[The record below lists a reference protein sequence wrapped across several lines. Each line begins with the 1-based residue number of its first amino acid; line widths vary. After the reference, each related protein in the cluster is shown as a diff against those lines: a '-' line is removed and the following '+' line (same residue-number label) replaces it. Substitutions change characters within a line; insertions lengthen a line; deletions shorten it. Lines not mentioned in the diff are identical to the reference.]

1 MEPYYADDHVR
12 LFLGDC
18 RDVLPALGITAD
30 LVVADPPYGETS
42 LKWDKWPDGWPTAV
56 ADVTDQMWCFG
67 SLRMFLDRR
76 DEFRVR
82 VNGRIWKLA
91 QENVWE
97 KGAGS
102 GFDDDRFKRVHELV
116 AHWYRGKWSDLYRD
130 PQREPGAEPAG
141 RHPATRRGG
150 PDHRGAIGEK
160 AHHFDGT
167 RLVRSVIHTKSMRG
181 RAVHKTQK
189 PVEVLSLLV
198 AYSCPPGGMV
208 VDPFAGSGST
218 LVTARLSGRRGIGIE
233 GDEAECE
240 KAARRLQ
247 QEVLADADPP
257 PAPVPAPPDATPL
270 F

>member
-1 MEPYYADDHVR
+1 MEPYFDDGQVK
-12 LFLGDC
+12 LYLGDC
-18 RDVLPALGITAD
+18 REILPTLGITAD

-42 LKWDKWPDGWPTAV
+42 LKWDKWPGRWPSVV
-56 ADVTDQMWCFG
+56 AGITDQMWCFG

-76 DEFRVR
+76 DEFRAH

-91 QENVWE
+91 QDTVWE

-102 GFDDDRFKRVHELV
+102 GFDDDRFKKVHELV

-130 PQREPGAEPAG
+130 PQREPGLEPAG
-141 RHPATRRGG
+141 RHPATRRGR
-150 PDHRGAIGEK
+150 PDHRGTIGEK

-198 AYSCPPGGMV
+198 AYSCPPGGTV
-208 VDPFAGSGST
+208 CDPFAGSGST
-218 LVTARLSGRRGIGIE
+218 LVTAKLLGRRSVGVE
-233 GDEAECE
+233 ADEAECE

-247 QEVLADADPP
+247 QDVLLDIGVPP
-257 PAPVPAPPDATPL
+257 PVPAAPPTSPL